1 MVTTERATTAI
12 FYPESDGMPLP
23 DGEYQSPLHE
33 NTVSPLRVHFR
44 DVEGAHVNG
53 NTFLYYVKEDP
64 NTRVSP
70 DCYVVFDL
78 SEAALHSLSQ
88 EGNNTYLLWEVEKP
102 PEFVLEIGSQ
112 STWRNDLGNKRDLY
126 ADLGIGEYW
135 RYDQTGG
142 DFYREP
148 LVGERLVG
156 GEYQRLEIHREPD
169 GSVWGH
175 SDALNLD
182 LWWTDGELRYWDPEQ
197 GVWLLTHQEDRD
209 GRLAAEARADAERDA
224 RLAEAARAAEA
235 DARAAEAD
243 ARAAEADARAAEAD
257 ARAARLKA
265 ELRRLRGG

>member
-1 MVTTERATTAI
+1 MVTTGRAATAI

-23 DGEYQSPLHE
+23 DGEYQAPIFRRVVGPLE
-33 NTVSPLRVHFR
+33 VHFR

-53 NTFLYYVKEDP
+53 NTFLYYVERDP

-70 DCYVVFDL
+70 DCYVVFGL

-102 PEFVLEIGSQ
+102 PDFVLEIASQ

-142 DFYREP
+142 RFYREP

-156 GEYQRLEIHREPD
+156 GEYQRLEMRREPD

-182 LWWTDGELRYWDPEQ
+182 LWWVEGELRYWDPGQ
-197 GVWLLTHQEDRD
+197 AKWLLTHQEDRD
-209 GRLAAEARADAERDA
+209 GRLAAEARADA
-224 RLAEAARAAEA
+224 AEARAVAAEARAAQ
-235 DARAAEAD
+235 
-243 ARAAEADARAAEAD
+243 
-257 ARAARLKA
+257 LKA
-265 ELRRLRGG
+265 ELQRLRG